1 MVPVFNLKDSIV
13 EALNALGGSGTAT
26 EVRDY
31 IKSKYGK
38 DWKDIKKIMDDL
50 CQESGSSFFLPEDRV
65 LTKIGQG
72 KYSLKETVV
81 PELLE

>member
-13 EALNALGGSGTAT
+13 EALNALGGSGAAT

-38 DWKDIKKIMDDL
+38 DWRDIEVMDDL
-50 CQESGSSFFLPEDRV
+50 CQESESSFFPPRR
-65 LTKIGQG
+65 
-72 KYSLKETVV
+72 
-81 PELLE
+81 